1 MFTFSFHLFVNI
13 LNQKFI
19 LNFSRSQEE
28 RRHQSIT
35 SQMFKTWKPI
45 EQTTMSTHITSVMM
59 ADFSL
64 AALSTQHTACKSSK
78 FPSQTLY
85 WISPFLRYCKMYGN
99 VFICTFAA
107 LSNLLLLLLLLW
119 RLELSLHR
127 AELLVF
133 NFGKGWLKRFWLSHF
148 AVQKCKNRF
157 LSNSPWISCMQ
168 IGLWMREGGTKRWHE
183 YGRESWEWRKTYYNL
198 NLIKSIWRIDQKI
211 RAVLWICQIEC
222 EWCYLEGNIC
232 HWAEAHPKPLKLS
245 YQIM

>member
-1 MFTFSFHLFVNI
+1 
-13 LNQKFI
+13 
-19 LNFSRSQEE
+19 
-28 RRHQSIT
+28 
-35 SQMFKTWKPI
+35 MFKTWKPI

-64 AALSTQHTACKSSK
+64 AALSTHTACKSSK

-107 LSNLLLLLLLLW
+107 LSAAAAAASLW

-168 IGLWMREGGTKRWHE
+168 IGLWMRVLVEGENERWHDA
-183 YGRESWEWRKTYYNL
+183 GRESGEK
-198 NLIKSIWRIDQKI
+198 LITI
-211 RAVLWICQIEC
+211 
-222 EWCYLEGNIC
+222 
-232 HWAEAHPKPLKLS
+232 
-245 YQIM
+245 